1 MQEMDIFDKR
11 LIVLFVLKESKVN
24 LTIEQI
30 SKLCSEF
37 EDITYID
44 ICMYIDS
51 LKNSGYIQETYENNK
66 SVYVLTDSGLD
77 ILNELIELIPGMS
90 LLNMKNILKE
100 KMDDCK
106 QDYSIDTLILPIK
119 KDEYKVSCYIQDG
132 NDELINLTIYAGDK
146 ENAKKI
152 SNNWKHNAEVL
163 YSKIIELMTD

>member
-11 LIVLFVLKESKVN
+11 LIVLFVLKESKIN

-51 LKNSGYIQETYENNK
+51 LKSSGYIQETYENNK

-152 SNNWKHNAEVL
+152 SNNWKQNAEVL

>member
-11 LIVLFVLKESKVN
+11 LIVLFVLKESKIN

-51 LKNSGYIQETYENNK
+51 LKSSGYIQETYENNK

-152 SNNWKHNAEVL
+152 SNNWKQNAEVL
-163 YSKIIELMTD
+163 YSKIIELMTN